1 MPSGLP
7 VRAGEPARA
16 YSRPCRPV
24 RACAPP
30 ICVVSAPPCGGNG
43 NNDTFRADR
52 VLVHPVGM
60 GEVYPMPSLGD
71 VFDDVRDNGRSMR
84 ISCHADRDA
93 VVVSLWHETLCR
105 GSFRLSADDLGRL
118 VSTLAEMSTSLRPP
132 PPAEGAA
139 SEGSDPEQGAAP
151 PVPRVA

>member
-1 MPSGLP
+1 
-7 VRAGEPARA
+7 
-16 YSRPCRPV
+16 
-24 RACAPP
+24 
-30 ICVVSAPPCGGNG
+30 
-43 NNDTFRADR
+43 
-52 VLVHPVGM
+52 
-60 GEVYPMPSLGD
+60 MPSLGD
-71 VFDDVRDNGRSMR
+71 VFDDVRDNGRTMR

-132 PPAEGAA
+132 PSEGTVSEESD
-139 SEGSDPEQGAAP
+139 SEGSDPEPGAAP